1 MRIVIPTIGSRGDVQ
16 PFIALSQGL
25 MRAGH
30 AVKLASHPMM
40 KPLVEY
46 HGVPFA
52 AIGPDIDLAREVAAI
67 RRHSRNAAVGLIRGM
82 RFGFDMLERSHE
94 DILALCK
101 DADVVVVPTAVA
113 AGKNEAELLD
123 LPYLSVTLMPWA
135 IPWTDPERTLIRRV
149 VYGAIDGL
157 VSFIT
162 TRPLNR
168 IRKQQGLPPVGEEGF
183 TSPYLNLI
191 PVSRVV
197 YALNPHWAPR
207 HRLVGYW
214 FVEERG
220 DWQPPEELLDFLE
233 QGEPPLVISLGAMSL
248 GEEDAVETAG
258 LFVEA
263 VQEADVR
270 AIVLGWEAGMREL
283 MLPPTIYS
291 AGSLPHSWLLR
302 RSAGVVHHGGFGTTA
317 AGLQAGIPALVI
329 PHLADQ
335 FYWGQRVY
343 ELGLGPQPIRRTR
356 LEVEGLTVALN
367 ELVGNETLGL
377 TASRLGEEIRTERG
391 VEVAVHLIEER
402 FC

>member
-40 KPLVEY
+40 KPLIEY

-67 RRHSRNAAVGLIRGM
+67 RHHSRNAVVGLMRGM

-135 IPWTDPERTLIRRV
+135 IPWTDPERPLLKRV

-157 VSFIT
+157 VSLIT

-168 IRKQQGLPPVGEEGF
+168 LRKRQGLPPVGEEGF

-197 YALNPHWAPR
+197 YAPNPHWDPR

-214 FVEERG
+214 FGEERG

-233 QGEPPLVISLGAMSL
+233 RGEPPLVISLGTMSL

-270 AIVLGWEAGMREL
+270 AIVQGWEAGMREL
-283 MLPPTIYS
+283 MLPPTVYS
-291 AGSLPHSWLLR
+291 TGSLPHSWLLL

-343 ELGLGPQPIRRTR
+343 ELGVGPQPIRRTR

-367 ELVGNETLGL
+367 ELVGNATLRS

-391 VEVAVHLIEER
+391 VEDAVHLIEER

>member
-1 MRIVIPTIGSRGDVQ
+1 MIPTIGSRGDVQ
-16 PFIALSQGL
+16 PFIALAQGL

-67 RRHSRNAAVGLIRGM
+67 RRRSRNVAVGLIRGM
-82 RFGFDMLERSHE
+82 QFGFDMLERSHE
-94 DILALCK
+94 DILVLCK
-101 DADVVVVPTAVA
+101 EADVAIVSTAVA
-113 AGKNEAELLD
+113 AGKNEAELMD

-135 IPWTDPERTLIRRV
+135 IPWTDPERPLLKRV

-157 VSFIT
+157 VSLIT

-168 IRKQQGLPPVGEEGF
+168 IRKRQGLPPVGEEGF

-214 FVEERG
+214 FAEERG

-233 QGEPPLVISLGAMSL
+233 QGEPPLVISLGA
-248 GEEDAVETAG
+248 
-258 LFVEA
+258 
-263 VQEADVR
+263 
-270 AIVLGWEAGMREL
+270 I
-283 MLPPTIYS
+283 PS
-291 AGSLPHSWLLR
+291 AKR
-302 RSAGVVHHGGFGTTA
+302 
-317 AGLQAGIPALVI
+317 
-329 PHLADQ
+329 
-335 FYWGQRVY
+335 
-343 ELGLGPQPIRRTR
+343 
-356 LEVEGLTVALN
+356 
-367 ELVGNETLGL
+367 
-377 TASRLGEEIRTERG
+377 
-391 VEVAVHLIEER
+391 
-402 FC
+402 